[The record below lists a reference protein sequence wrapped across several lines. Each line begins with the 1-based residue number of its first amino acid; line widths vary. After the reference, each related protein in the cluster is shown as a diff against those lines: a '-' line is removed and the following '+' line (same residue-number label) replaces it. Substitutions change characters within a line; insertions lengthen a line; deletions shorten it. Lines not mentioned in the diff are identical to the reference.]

1 MLLLLLAGAM
11 AGVAPPPVED
21 VVRTSAGIGAST
33 PLPGKH
39 FVRGPHVRTKY
50 VDGKPV
56 ESVEP
61 VVIEAPAVE
70 AVPLPLDPLLPTPG
84 LRSDSIPGVEA
95 ESVAPVPPVDGKPL
109 AVKGLRAVR
118 IQADSLSPAPIQS
131 GEVTIGDGEDDV
143 IRLAALLFGLAP
155 PNGGS

>member
-1 MLLLLLAGAM
+1 MLLLLLAGAT
-11 AGVAPPPVED
+11 PPAED

-56 ESVEP
+56 TDVEP
-61 VVIEAPAVE
+61 VVIETPAV
-70 AVPLPLDPLLPTPG
+70 AVPDAPLEPLLPTPG
-84 LRSDSIPGVEA
+84 LRSDTIPGVEA
-95 ESVAPVPPVDGKPL
+95 ESVAPVPAVEGKPL

-118 IQADSLSPAPIQS
+118 IQADSLSPAPTQF
-131 GEVTIGDGEDDV
+131 GEVTIGDGEEDV
-143 IRLAALLFGLAP
+143 MRLAALLFGLAP

>member
-1 MLLLLLAGAM
+1 MLLLLLAGATL
-11 AGVAPPPVED
+11 AVAPPAED

-33 PLPGKH
+33 PLSGKH

-56 ESVEP
+56 EAVEP

-70 AVPLPLDPLLPTPG
+70 AAPVPLDPLLPTPG
-84 LRSDSIPGVEA
+84 LRADSIPGVEA
-95 ESVAPVPPVDGKPL
+95 ESVAPVPAVEGKPL
-109 AVKGLRAVR
+109 AVKGLRAIR
-118 IQADSLSPAPIQS
+118 IQADSLSPAPTQF
-131 GEVTIGDGEDDV
+131 GEVLVGDGEDDV